1 MSSSPEGCTVDSDNN
16 IKITNPFGT
25 SGSASYTAGNP
36 ALSFIFSTGGI
47 NPPTSGDAGQF
58 TVSTNYFDGINSY
71 PIDSQVYANGIY
83 IATPSVLTAT
93 VSSSSQV
100 AYAD

>member
-1 MSSSPEGCTVDSDNN
+1 MSSSPGGCTVDSDNN

-47 NPPTSGDAGQF
+47 NPIKACPSGAGDF
-58 TVSTNYFDGINSY
+58 TVLT
-71 PIDSQVYANGIY
+71 YAI
-83 IATPSVLTAT
+83 
-93 VSSSSQV
+93 VSG
-100 AYAD
+100 